1 MRPPE
6 SVRKIRENPKF
17 EQLIKA
23 RAGFANV
30 LSVVMMAIY
39 FAFILAVAFAPDLLG
54 TPIGDSVITYGIPVG
69 LLVIFSAFAL
79 TGIYVA
85 KANTLFDRLTK
96 QIIEET
102 K

>member
-6 SVRKIRENPKF
+6 TVRKIRENPKF
-17 EQLIKA
+17 EELIKA

-30 LSVVMMAIY
+30 LSLVMMGIY
-39 FAFILAVAFAPDLLG
+39 FAFILTIAFAPGVLG
-54 TPIGDSVITYGIPVG
+54 TPIGDSVITIGIPVG
-69 LLVIFSAFAL
+69 LLVIFSALIL